1 MLNSFI
7 NQALLI
13 EIPDSMLRAV
23 LFFPLFCLALLSAP
37 FSARA
42 AMEIQVIG
50 GAANK
55 IAVAMV
61 AFQAAPGQPVP
72 ALTEIAGGDLERSG
86 QFRRVDVSGTPQPV
100 SPAQVNYGIW
110 RGKGADALVIG
121 QVAALP
127 GGRFEVRFFLLDVIK
142 QTQLAGYS
150 YNIAPSQWRATA
162 HQIADIVYEKLTGI
176 PGAFSSR
183 IAYVQKQGKRFE
195 LRVADADGQNPRTV
209 VRSNEPVISPR
220 FSPDGA
226 RLVYVSFEDK
236 KPVVYVQSL
245 QDGGRR
251 KVAAFKGS
259 NSAPAWAPDGRRLA
273 VVLTRDEASQI
284 YLINADGSGLSRLT
298 RGGNLDTEPLFS
310 PDGKTLYFTS
320 DRGGSA
326 QIYQVAASGG
336 EPKRVTFS
344 GSYNVSPAI
353 SLDGRYLTYIS
364 REDGRFRVVLHE
376 LASGQT
382 RVLTDTAR
390 DESPSFAP
398 NGQAVLYAT
407 VQGGRGILGTVSL
420 DGKTRTRL
428 SESGVDAREPAWGP

>member
-1 MLNSFI
+1 
-7 NQALLI
+7 
-13 EIPDSMLRAV
+13 MLRAV
-23 LFFPLFCLALLSAP
+23 LLFPLICLALLSTA

-42 AMEIQVIG
+42 AMEIQVVG
-50 GAANK
+50 GAASK

-61 AFQAAPGQPVP
+61 PFQAAPGQPVP
-72 ALTEIAGGDLERSG
+72 ALSEIAGDDLERSG
-86 QFRRVDVSGTPQPV
+86 QFRRVDLGGAPLPVTPG
-100 SPAQVNYGIW
+100 QVDYGVW

-121 QVAALP
+121 QVAPLP
-127 GGRFEVRFFLLDVIK
+127 GGRFEVRFYLLDAVRR
-142 QTQLAGYS
+142 TQLAGFG
-150 YNIAPSQWRATA
+150 YNISAAQWRATA
-162 HQIADIVYEKLTGI
+162 HQIADIIYEKLTGM

-183 IAYVQKQGKRFE
+183 IAYVQKQGARYE
-195 LRVADADGQNPRTV
+195 LRAADADGQNPRTV
-209 VRSNEPVISPR
+209 VRSSEPLISPR
-220 FSPDGA
+220 FSPDGT
-226 RLVYVSFEDK
+226 RLAYVSFEDK

-245 QDGGRR
+245 RDGRR
-251 KVAAFKGS
+251 SKVAAFKGS

-273 VVLTRDEASQI
+273 VVLTRDDASQI
-284 YLINADGSGLSRLT
+284 YLINVDGSGLVRLT
-298 RGGNLDTEPLFS
+298 RGGNIDTEPVFS
-310 PDGKTLYFTS
+310 PDGQTLYFTS

-336 EPKRVTFS
+336 EPKRVSFS

-353 SLDGRYLTYIS
+353 SPDGRYLAYIS

-407 VQGGRGILGTVSL
+407 VLGGRGILGTVSL
-420 DGKTRTRL
+420 DGKTRARL

>member
-1 MLNSFI
+1 
-7 NQALLI
+7 
-13 EIPDSMLRAV
+13 MLRAV

-50 GAANK
+50 GAASK
-55 IAVAMV
+55 ISVAMV
-61 AFQAAPGQPVP
+61 PFQAAPGQPEP
-72 ALTEIAGGDLERSG
+72 TLARIAGDDLARSG
-86 QFRRVDVSGTPQPV
+86 QFTLVDVGGMPQPAA
-100 SPAQVNYGIW
+100 PAQVNYGVW

-121 QVAALP
+121 TVAALP
-127 GGRFEVRFFLLDVIK
+127 DGRFEVRFYLLDVIK
-142 QTQLAGYS
+142 QTQLAAFSYS
-150 YNIAPSQWRATA
+150 ITAAQWRATA
-162 HQIADIVYEKLTGI
+162 HQIADIVYEKLTGM

-226 RLVYVSFEDK
+226 RVVYVSFEDK
-236 KPVVYVQSL
+236 KPVVYAQSL
-245 QDGGRR
+245 RDGGRS

-273 VVLTRDEASQI
+273 VVLTRDQASQI
-284 YLINADGSGLSRLT
+284 YLINANGSGLTRLT
-298 RGGNLDTEPLFS
+298 RGGNLDTEPVFS
-310 PDGKTLYFTS
+310 PDGQTIYFTS

-326 QIYQVAASGG
+326 QIYRVAAKGG
-336 EPKRVTFS
+336 EPQRVTFS
-344 GSYNVSPAI
+344 GGYNVSPAI
-353 SLDGRYLTYIS
+353 SPDGRHLAYIS

-407 VQGGRGILGTVSL
+407 IQGGRGVLGTVSL

>member
-1 MLNSFI
+1 
-7 NQALLI
+7 
-13 EIPDSMLRAV
+13 
-23 LFFPLFCLALLSAP
+23 
-37 FSARA
+37 
-42 AMEIQVIG
+42 MEIQVVG

-55 IAVAMV
+55 IALAMV
-61 AFQAAPGQPVP
+61 PFQAAAGQPTP
-72 ALTEIAGGDLERSG
+72 ALTEIAGDDLERSG
-86 QFRRVDVSGTPQPV
+86 QFRRVGVDGAQQPYA
-100 SPAQVNYGIW
+100 PAQVDYGVW

-127 GGRFEVRFFLLDVIK
+127 GGRFEVRFYLLDAVK
-142 QTQLAGYS
+142 RTQLAAFS
-150 YNIAPSQWRATA
+150 YTISAAQWRATA
-162 HQIADIVYEKLTGI
+162 HQIADVVHEKLTGI
-176 PGAFSSR
+176 RGAFSSR
-183 IAYVQKQGKRFE
+183 IAYVQKQGKRYE

-209 VRSNEPVISPR
+209 VRSGEPVISPR

-226 RLVYVSFEDK
+226 RIAYVSFEDK

-245 QDGGRR
+245 RDGSRR

-273 VVLTRDEASQI
+273 VVLTRDDASQI
-284 YLINADGSGLSRLT
+284 YLINADGSGLARLT
-298 RGGNLDTEPLFS
+298 RGGNLDTEPVFS
-310 PDGKTLYFTS
+310 PDGQTLYFTS

-326 QIYQVAASGG
+326 QIYQVPAGGG
-336 EPKRVTFS
+336 EPRRVSFN

-353 SLDGRYLTYIS
+353 SPDGRYLAYIS
-364 REDGRFRVVLHE
+364 RDEGRFRVVLHE
-376 LASGQT
+376 LASGQI

-420 DGKTRTRL
+420 DGKTRARL

>member
-1 MLNSFI
+1 MLDSFS
-7 NQALLI
+7 NQAFLI
-13 EIPDSMLRAV
+13 EISVPMLRAV
-23 LFFPLFCLALLSAP
+23 LLFPLFCLALLSAP

-42 AMEIQVIG
+42 AMEIQVVG
-50 GAANK
+50 GAANQ

-61 AFQAAPGQPVP
+61 PFQAAPGQPVP
-72 ALTEIAGGDLERSG
+72 ALTRIAGDDLERSG
-86 QFRRVDVSGTPQPV
+86 QFRLVDVSGMQQPAA
-100 SPAQVNYGIW
+100 PAQVDYGIW
-110 RGKGADALVIG
+110 RSKGADALVMG

-127 GGRFEVRFFLLDVIK
+127 GGRFEIRFYLLDVIK
-142 QTQLAGYS
+142 QTQLAAFS
-150 YNIAPSQWRATA
+150 YTISAAQWRATA

-245 QDGGRR
+245 RDGGRS

-259 NSAPAWAPDGRRLA
+259 NSAPAWAPGGRRLA

-284 YLINADGSGLSRLT
+284 YLINADGSGLTRLT
-298 RGGNLDTEPLFS
+298 RGGNLDTEPVFS
-310 PDGKTLYFTS
+310 PDGQTLYFTS

-326 QIYQVAASGG
+326 QIYRVAASGG
-336 EPKRVTFS
+336 EPGRVTFS

-353 SLDGRYLTYIS
+353 SPDGRYLAYIS